1 MSVEVEVV
9 RAPTDEAVE
18 AVTRLLPQLSSMAAV
33 PDHESVAR
41 LVRSDAN
48 TLLLA
53 RTGGR
58 AVGMLTLIMFPLPS
72 GLRSRIEDVVVDD
85 AARGHGAG
93 AALIGEALRLAEEAG
108 ARTVDLTSRPSR
120 QAANR
125 LYERLGFQSRDSRVY
140 RFVVRPGRGA
150 P

>member
-9 RAPTDEAVE
+9 REATDEVVE
-18 AVTRLLPQLSSMAAV
+18 AVTRLLPQLSSSAGA
-33 PDHESVAR
+33 PDHESVDR

-53 RTGGR
+53 RAEGR

-85 AARGHGAG
+85 AARGHGVG
-93 AALIGEALRLAEEAG
+93 AELTREALRLAEAAG
-108 ARTVDLTSRPSR
+108 ARTVDLTSHPSR

-125 LYERLGFQSRDSRVY
+125 LYERLGFQSRDSQVY
-140 RFVVRPGRGA
+140 RFVVRP
-150 P
+150 